1 MRCFPRRCP
10 RAPENPPEPAVTSP
24 LRPAGVAFAADGT
37 PVSELYG
44 DVYHSAA
51 GGEAQARHVFL
62 GGTAA
67 PQRWRGRSRFTVL
80 ELGFGF
86 GLSFLATWQAW
97 REDPARCARL
107 DFVSVEKHPF
117 AARDL
122 ALLHE
127 RHPALAP
134 LARALRDAWPMLL
147 PGLHR
152 MEFEAGRVVLTLALG
167 DVEQVLPQLEARA
180 DAVFLDGFA
189 PAKNPEMWSAQAMR
203 QVARLCAPGAIAATW
218 SVAAAVREHLA
229 GAGFEVEKRPGF
241 ARKGEMLAARLRP
254 RAGRRTP
261 EHPERKAL
269 VVGAGIAGAAVC
281 ERLCARG
288 WEIALIERH
297 RAPAA
302 EASGNPAGAFHP
314 VLTPDDSLFAR
325 LARAAFLHALRSWQ
339 ASGEVEWS
347 RCGLLQLAEDDKEA
361 EAQRRSLAAILPPAE
376 YARFVDA
383 AQASAIAGVRLAA
396 GGLLYPHAGWVNPRS
411 ACAAWLAR
419 CGERLGARFG
429 AEAVSLE
436 RAGEHWIARGAAGA
450 PIAAAPVAILA
461 NAGDALRL
469 APQAQV
475 PLRRVRGQA
484 TLVPPIAGLRAVVL
498 RGGMALPAIGGRS
511 LIGSTYDADDD
522 DPLPRASSNAA
533 NLERLERIIPG
544 AAAGLDPAALEG
556 CVGFRAT
563 VRDRM
568 PLVGALAAG
577 DGAAG
582 DASAPGLY
590 GAFGYG
596 SRGYLW
602 AALCAEL
609 LASLLQGDPLPVEKS
624 LAAAVNPAR
633 FALRAARRR
642 R

>member
-1 MRCFPRRCP
+1 M
-10 RAPENPPEPAVTSP
+10 TSA
-24 LRPAGVAFAADGT
+24 LRLAGVAFAADGT

-62 GGTAA
+62 RGTGA
-67 PQRWRGRSRFTVL
+67 PERWRGRERFTVL

-86 GLSFLATWQAW
+86 GLSFLLTWQAW
-97 REDPARCARL
+97 REDPGRCARL

-117 AARDL
+117 SAPDL
-122 ALLHE
+122 ALLHA

-134 LARALRDAWPMLL
+134 LARALCDAWPMLL

-152 MEFEAGRVVLTLALG
+152 MEFEQGRVVLTLALG
-167 DVEQVLPQLEARA
+167 DVGEVLPQLEARA
-180 DAVFLDGFA
+180 DAVFLDGFS
-189 PAKNPEMWSAQAMR
+189 PAKNPQMWSAQAMR

-218 SVAAAVREHLA
+218 SVAATVREHLGA
-229 GAGFEVEKRPGF
+229 AGFEIEKRPGF
-241 ARKGEMLAARLRP
+241 ARKGEMLVARLGP
-254 RAGRRTP
+254 RAVRRTP
-261 EHPERKAL
+261 ERPVRKAL

-314 VLTPDDSLFAR
+314 VLTPDDSLLAR
-325 LARAAFLHALRSWQ
+325 LARAAFLHALRSWRRL
-339 ASGEVEWS
+339 ADVEWS
-347 RCGLLQLAEDDKEA
+347 ECGLLQLAEDDEEA
-361 EAQRRSLAAILPPAE
+361 ETQRRSLAAILPPAE
-376 YARFVDA
+376 YARLVDA

-396 GGLLYPHAGWVNPRS
+396 GGFLYPHAGWVNPRS
-411 ACAAWLAR
+411 ACEAWLAR
-419 CGERLGARFG
+419 CGGRLSARLGAEV
-429 AEAVSLE
+429 ASLE
-436 RAGEHWIARGAAGA
+436 RAGGHWIARGADGA
-450 PIAAAPVAILA
+450 PIAAAPVAVLA
-461 NAGDALRL
+461 NAANAARL

-484 TLVPPIAGLRAVVL
+484 TLVPPIAGLKAVVL

-511 LIGSTYDADDD
+511 LVGSTYDVEDD
-522 DPLPRASSNAA
+522 DPRPRAESNAA
-533 NLERLERIIPG
+533 NLARLERIIPG
-544 AAAGLDPAALEG
+544 AAAGLDPAALEAR
-556 CVGFRAT
+556 VGFRAT

-568 PLVGALAAG
+568 PLVGALGTGA
-577 DGAAG
+577 GAAS
-582 DASAPGLY
+582 DAGAPGLH

-609 LASLLQGDPLPVEKS
+609 LASMLEGDPLPVERD
-624 LAAAVNPAR
+624 LAAAVAPRR

-642 R
+642 G